1 MSYSYV
7 LDTYASNLFD
17 YGFAMIADCGVIRG
31 SHCEELEPTMYDL
44 APLF

>member
-1 MSYSYV
+1 MSYSYI

-17 YGFAMIADCGVIRG
+17 YGFCMVAECDVIRG
-31 SHCEELEPTMYDL
+31 AHSDEMEPIMYDL